1 MPHRLTAFGCTAWT
15 VTGAGLCL
23 GVLSGFTIRIVVFPA
38 AVLVV
43 GVLLVQPGTGNGSAI
58 GLVSGAGLVP
68 LRVAYLNHSGPGELC
83 LRPHRAALRRNV
95 EPWPWLAVGLF
106 LAAAGMLLFIRR
118 HRATVAKRGRKA
130 SATVPMV
137 MLCGPYDHA
146 VSGFTPS
153 FAYI

>member
-23 GVLSGFTIRIVVFPA
+23 GMMSGFTIGIVVFPA

-43 GVLLVQPGTGNGSAI
+43 DVLLVQPGTGNGSAI

-68 LRVAYLNHSGPGELC
+68 LRVAYLNHNGPGEVC

-95 EPWPWLAVGLF
+95 EP
-106 LAAAGMLLFIRR
+106 
-118 HRATVAKRGRKA
+118 VAMARGRV
-130 SATVPMV
+130 VPRRGRYTAVHPTAPGHSRQTRLKGQRDRPVV
-137 MLCGPYDHA
+137 MLCGPSGHA